1 MLRPSLSASATAS
14 RSFITSFLL
23 ASILCTSSSLS
34 SPNCFHRPHPRSAFV
49 RDLSQVLSIGL
60 GNLGKPAFAMESD
73 TSSREQSNR
82 NGVMNQVIYE
92 PTFIDVLGEQIP
104 VAAWY
109 SSKLNGISSSD
120 VSFSASSNA
129 TYKHRISVKKIG
141 RSLAGWNFIPSF
153 ATRNFSISP
162 LYTNTVQSETSDSVP
177 NFASVTAPV
186 VLLAHGYLGSRF
198 DLSHYAEEL
207 AAEGF
212 LVLSPEYPESLADS
226 YDTTTKPIDRT
237 ITTNR
242 LLQTLIT
249 QWDVRVKSYG
259 IIGHSL
265 GCGTA
270 IKTGDDSWT
279 RVCIAG
285 FPCSGTKCLFIAST
299 NDGAVPIS
307 RVIGT
312 LRSLDF
318 VSLDENVARNR
329 QWNKLHPRT
338 SLVFNEFYN
347 NNPPPNHI
355 SFLSEGTNE
364 AMVDFLSPLLPVARY
379 FGIPVLDFDKYQ
391 LVRDSG
397 VTGEIVRP
405 LVVDY
410 LKQMSTV

>member
-1 MLRPSLSASATAS
+1 MLSLSPTTCA
-14 RSFITSFLL
+14 ITSQSLFVLLLL
-23 ASILCTSSSLS
+23 ASIVWTSSSLS
-34 SPNCFHRPHPRSAFV
+34 LPTSFHRPHPRSAFV
-49 RDLSQVLSIGL
+49 RDFSQVVSIGL
-60 GNLGKPAFAMESD
+60 GNVGKPAIARETL
-73 TSSREQSNR
+73 TSSTERPIAS
-82 NGVMNQVIYE
+82 GVMNQVIYE

-109 SSKLNGISSSD
+109 TSKLYGMSSNDSR
-120 VSFSASSNA
+120 FTGSSNA
-129 TYKHRISVKKIG
+129 VYKHRISVKKIG

-153 ATRNFSISP
+153 TTRSFTISP
-162 LYTNTVQSETSDSVP
+162 SETNVVQVESSVSTP
-177 NFASVTAPV
+177 NFASSTAPV

-198 DLSHYAEEL
+198 DLSHYAEDL

-237 ITTNR
+237 LITNQ
-242 LLQTLIT
+242 LLQTLNN
-249 QWDVRVKSYG
+249 QWYVKVTSYG

-270 IKTGDDSWT
+270 IKTGDDSWA

-285 FPCSGTKCLFIAST
+285 FPSSGSKGLFIAST

-307 RVIGT
+307 RVIDS
-312 LRSLDF
+312 LKSLDY
-318 VSLDENVARNR
+318 VSLDENAARIR
-329 QWNKLHPRT
+329 QWDKLPLKT
-338 SLVFNEFYN
+338 SLVFNEIYDN
-347 NNPPPNHI
+347 RPPPNHI
-355 SFLSEGTNE
+355 SFLSEGTNA

-397 VTGEIVRP
+397 VTGEVVRP
-405 LVVDY
+405 LVVEY
-410 LKQMSTV
+410 LKQMSAV